1 MHPAS
6 PQPEASAL
14 PRIHTASPQPEAS
27 ALPNTPQASSQPDI
41 QEPFLK
47 PEKLPSPT
55 RKPEM
60 M

>member
-14 PRIHTASPQPEAS
+14 PRTPQP
-27 ALPNTPQASSQPDI
+27 SSQPDI
-41 QEPFLK
+41 QEPLLK

-55 RKPEM
+55 REARNDVSMNTHPSIFIQ
-60 M
+60 